1 MFLFPSSFSTH
12 LSMKASN
19 NRKCC
24 EAENSECLLSTNQNA
39 LPSDDLTLAI
49 ELSVASTHSDCHKIC
64 YRSKTFSKSH
74 SKEWPVPKRTLNL
87 KIKILS
93 NDLISKLVTFIW

>member
-1 MFLFPSSFSTH
+1 MKLEISLQFNSRNILKGMFLFPSSFSTH

-39 LPSDDLTLAI
+39 LPSDDLTLTI
-49 ELSVASTHSDCHKIC
+49 ELSVASTHSDCHKKC

-74 SKEWPVPKRTLNL
+74 SKECQFL
-87 KIKILS
+87 KEP
-93 NDLISKLVTFIW
+93 